1 VNLDEPDPEGA
12 STIFEISKES
22 SLLAPQQDR
31 LEEIDAAV
39 LDTAYLTL
47 QENAAALL
55 RSGEVT
61 LTQICDAS
69 GMDQSQVLELLEDP
83 APVQQRF
90 RRQA

>member
-1 VNLDEPDPEGA
+1 MNPE
-12 STIFEISKES
+12 
-22 SLLAPQQDR
+22 LDR
-31 LEEIDAAV
+31 LRSLAMMIMSAESV